1 MNVIDDLFYFSY
13 ILFSLKINT
22 LLIRLLSSIYKSTII
37 DRSPVLTC
45 ETYTY
50 YALILRNYKGS
61 LVVEKFP
68 YHYVL
73 EEKVSCI
80 YR

>member
-1 MNVIDDLFYFSY
+1 MSSMIYF
-13 ILFSLKINT
+13 IFT
-22 LLIRLLSSIYKSTII
+22 LLIRLLSSIYESTII
-37 DRSPVLTC
+37 GRSPVLTC

-73 EEKVSCI
+73 EGKVSYI
-80 YR
+80 SIRKLENII